1 MTYSPKLKTPP
12 TGMSIDSL
20 ASAIRSP
27 RTFVRVC
34 TGAVAAAFV
43 LTACGGGGGTGSPGA
58 STAPVSTA
66 APASAAAASTAPAGT
81 DVTTAAKTFTPST
94 AVPVTI
100 FTPGTPNTPAVGG
113 IITDIK
119 IQNTGIAQ
127 TSVPFTF
134 GQVFAVGDLRP
145 TEGLVAKLANGTILH
160 LQTDVKATHADGS
173 VRHAVI
179 SGVLPALATAE
190 TQTLQLAKSGGPETS
205 TLTPQNLIDAGL
217 TGSIKIKV
225 DNVQYSASLA
235 NALVTATPI
244 KWLSGSVANE
254 WIVSA
259 PLKTAAGTAHS
270 HLTARFDVRW
280 YSGLTKQAR
289 VEFVVENT
297 KIFTAG
303 SKFTYDVNM
312 EINGKEVYSQAN
324 LTHLSHS
331 RWHKLAWWDS
341 ARAPSVHMKHNTAYL
356 IASKA
361 VSNYDQ
367 SVIPRESNLA
377 EAAQQLTPEN
387 TGPMKIGPLVA
398 DMGTAGGRSDL
409 GPLPGFSVMYLL
421 SMDKRAK
428 DAMMSAA
435 DGSGT
440 WSIHFRDDKT
450 DFPVRTDNEA
460 NKRISTHPNLNHVGP
475 LPVPRCV
482 NGDWGICSSPYSPD
496 TAHQPSLAYL
506 PYLVTGD
513 YYYLEEL
520 HFWAAS
526 NPLSTDP
533 GNSGM
538 GAGLVRWQ
546 QLRGQAWSMRTLGH
560 AAYITP
566 DTHSMKSYF
575 TKQLDNNL
583 EFYNTTYVKG
593 NPNQLGAY
601 DGSGDGSF
609 GVTAS
614 STWQDDFFTWSIG
627 YLAELGFTKAEPLLQ
642 WKAKYPVGRMTAP
655 GYCWTD
661 AAPYFLNFRD
671 NMNTPVYS
679 SFAQLYA
686 ANFAEDNIKDDDGRL
701 VTHPMGLKYAD
712 QACGSQAQADWRTA
726 ATRTGWLKGQMT
738 GYAASPVGYPA
749 DMQPALAVAAT
760 SGIPNAA
767 RAWEIFAGRAAKP
780 DYTLSPMWAIIPR

>member
-1 MTYSPKLKTPP
+1 MVTAGAKSFSPTTPTP
-12 TGMSIDSL
+12 VT
-20 ASAIRSP
+20 
-27 RTFVRVC
+27 
-34 TGAVAAAFV
+34 V
-43 LTACGGGGGTGSPGA
+43 LT
-58 STAPVSTA
+58 PV
-66 APASAAAASTAPAGT
+66 
-81 DVTTAAKTFTPST
+81 TPST
-94 AVPVTI
+94 P
-100 FTPGTPNTPAVGG
+100 TPAPATVGSA
-113 IITDIK
+113 ITDIK
-119 IQNTGIAQ
+119 VQNTGSAQ

-134 GQVFAVGDLRP
+134 GQIFAVGDLRP
-145 TEGLVAKLANGTILH
+145 GEGLVAKLANGTVVS

-173 VRHAVI
+173 VRHAII
-179 SGVLPALATAE
+179 SGVLPALASAE
-190 TQTLQLAKSGGPETS
+190 TQTLQLAKSGSTQTS

-217 TGSIKIKV
+217 TGSIKVKV
-225 DNVQYSASLA
+225 DNVQYSASLTD
-235 NALVTATPI
+235 ALATATPI
-244 KWLSGSVANE
+244 KWLSGNVANE

-259 PLKTAAGTAHS
+259 PLKTTSGTAHS

-280 YSGLTKQAR
+280 YSGLSKQAR

-303 SKFTYDVNM
+303 SKFTYDVNL
-312 EINGKEVYSQAN
+312 ELNGKSVYSQAN

-331 RWHKLAWWDS
+331 RWHNLAWWDS
-341 ARAPSVHMKHNTAYL
+341 ARAPSVHLKHNTAYL

-367 SVIPRESNLA
+367 SVVPRESNLV
-377 EAAQQLTPEN
+377 EAAQQLTSAN

-398 DMGTAGGRSDL
+398 DMGTAGGRADL

-450 DFPVRTDNEA
+450 DYPVRTDNEA
-460 NKRISTHPNLNHVGP
+460 NKRISTHPNLNHLGP

-482 NGDWGICSSPYSPD
+482 NGDWNICSSPYSPD

-526 NPLSTDP
+526 NPLGTDP
-533 GNSGM
+533 GNSGL

-566 DTHSMKSYF
+566 DSHSMKSYF

-583 EFYNTTYVKG
+583 DFYNTTYVKG

-609 GVTAS
+609 PVTAS
-614 STWQDDFFTWSIG
+614 ATWQDDFFTWSMG
-627 YLAELGFTKAEPLLQ
+627 YLAELGFSKAEPILQ

-661 AAPYFLNFRD
+661 GAPYFLNFRD
-671 NMNTPVYS
+671 NMDSPLYT

-686 ANFAEDNIKDDDGRL
+686 ANYAENNIKDDDGRI
-701 VTHPMGLKYAD
+701 VTHPSGLKYAD

-726 ATRTGWLKGQMT
+726 ATRVGWVKGQMT
-738 GYAASPVGYPA
+738 GYASSPVGYPA
-749 DMQPALAVAAT
+749 NMQPALAVAAT

-767 RAWEIFAGRAAKP
+767 RAWEVFAARAAKP
-780 DYTLSPMWAIIPR
+780 DYSVSPMWAIIPR